1 MLPTEEARLRR
12 WPRHNCAPSGCAPTH
27 AICWPPRNPHRPRP
41 TKQRP
46 SSPRFPPCEAFERQ
60 PPAARPTVVQGAGVR
75 NPSAL
80 IPIGRAPP
88 NSALPPRG
96 FLLARLSN
104 ASPRRLAQPSCKG
117 PASETLQ
124 HYPHRPRPTKQRPSS
139 PRFPPC
145 EAFERQPPAARPTV
159 VQGAGVRNPSALP
172 GSKSTPHDRRRASPL
187 ATSIAFPSSRAPEH
201 KSADLVTSED
211 PLRPLRQRQTRTCS
225 RPKRLVF
232 VAGPVTTARRRA
244 ARRRMRSAGHLEIP
258 IGRAPPNSA
267 LPPRGFLLARL
278 SNASPRR
285 LAQPSCKGPASET
298 LQHYPDQ
305 NRHLMTVAAHLPS
318 QPRSLSLPAARRST
332 RALTSSRPKIR
343 FDRCVNAKPAHAP
356 DRRGSSSSL
365 APSQLRAVGL
375 RADACD
381 LLAT

>member
-1 MLPTEEARLRR
+1 MRSAGHLEIPIGRAPPNSALPPRGFLLARLSNASPRRLAQPSCKGPASETLQHYPHMLPTEEARLRR

-46 SSPRFPPCEAFERQ
+46 SSPRF
-60 PPAARPTVVQGAGVR
+60 
-75 NPSAL
+75 SSL
-80 IPIGRAPP
+80 
-88 NSALPPRG
+88 RG
-96 FLLARLSN
+96 FRTPAPGG
-104 ASPRRLAQPSCKG
+104 SP
-117 PASETLQ
+117 
-124 HYPHRPRPTKQRPSS
+124 
-139 PRFPPC
+139 
-145 EAFERQPPAARPTV
+145 
-159 VQGAGVRNPSALP
+159 N
-172 GSKSTPHDRRRASPL
+172 RRARGRRPKPF
-187 ATSIAFPSSRAPEH
+187 SI
-201 KSADLVTSED
+201 SADLVTSED

-298 LQHYPDQ
+298 LQH
-305 NRHLMTVAAHLPS
+305 
-318 QPRSLSLPAARRST
+318 
-332 RALTSSRPKIR
+332 
-343 FDRCVNAKPAHAP
+343 
-356 DRRGSSSSL
+356 
-365 APSQLRAVGL
+365 
-375 RADACD
+375 
-381 LLAT
+381 